1 MPHERA
7 WTSFF
12 LRALGRQWMILSRN
26 TFAFYKELL
35 SSMKDGVQREGA
47 GSGKTLQEVI
57 AKIT

>member
-1 MPHERA
+1 MPHEGA

-12 LRALGRQWMILSRN
+12 LIALGRQWMVLSRN

-35 SSMKDGVQREGA
+35 GSMKDGVQRERA

-57 AKIT
+57 AQIT